1 MTPTVR
7 ELCDLL
13 RDVIDWEDVVL
24 ELPGMNSTEIRRIK
38 KDVSGSNLQKQEA
51 FDTWLRRCPEASWS
65 HVRQALHNAKEYKV
79 EKKVAEK
86 FNLPPL
92 QTEDPP
98 PVERATAQTN
108 PAPSVAAKDGTT
120 QPKPVP
126 QPQTINNPPPPPP
139 GEESTDHGPPPGNQQ
154 QPADD
159 DEEEEEEPDTK

>member
-1 MTPTVR
+1 MKPTVR

-13 RDVIDWEDVVL
+13 RDVIDWEAVVL

-38 KDVSGSNLQKQEA
+38 RDETSVDLQKQAA
-51 FDTWLRRCPEASWS
+51 FDVWLRRCPEASWS
-65 HVRQALHNAKEYKV
+65 HVRQALNKAREYDV
-79 EKKVAEK
+79 EKIVAEK

-92 QTEDPP
+92 QTENPP

-126 QPQTINNPPPPPP
+126 QTQTINNPPPPPP
-139 GEESTDHGPPPGNQQ
+139 GEESTDYGPPPGNQQ

-159 DEEEEEEPDTK
+159 DEEEQPDIN